1 MMFVTTDPQNYHTK
15 PHTYKFLVTGG
26 RKSAP
31 ISFPDNI
38 TESTLEQVIRGADN
52 DLIDGVHQKIA

>member
-1 MMFVTTDPQNYHTK
+1 MMFVMTDPQNYHTK
-15 PHTYKFLVTGG
+15 PHTYKFSATGG

-52 DLIDGVHQKIA
+52 DLIDGLQQKIA